1 MATEAG
7 GPAPAPQVTTDKKDK
22 KEQPKGQ
29 GKDQQPAAAG
39 EKKLT
44 NAELKKKAK
53 EEKAARRA
61 QAKASQAPQGPPQG
75 GHPQAGSSEGK
86 GGGKG
91 KPKQDGHHGG
101 GGGGGGAKLP
111 LRPAATATVVKDPKP
126 TIPDCFS
133 HLSMARRID
142 MTQADKD
149 VNPAVLVLGEHMS
162 AFAISDSITR
172 LEATLLAFKKVCHP
186 SSLFILLT
194 RF

>member
-7 GPAPAPQVTTDKKDK
+7 GPAPAPQVTDK
-22 KEQPKGQ
+22 KEKKEQAKGQ
-29 GKDQQPAAAG
+29 GKDQQPAASG

-61 QAKASQAPQGPPQG
+61 QAKATQAPQGPPQG
-75 GHPQAGSSEGK
+75 GHSQAGSSEGK
-86 GGGKG
+86 GKG
-91 KPKQDGHHGG
+91 KPKQDGQHGG
-101 GGGGGGAKLP
+101 SGAKLP
-111 LRPAATATVVKDPKP
+111 LRPATTAAVVKDTKP

-142 MTQADKD
+142 MTHADKD

-172 LEATLLAFKKVCHP
+172 LEATLLAFQKVCHTT
-186 SSLFILLT
+186 SALMT
-194 RF
+194 RL